1 MPTPTYVTATDLID
15 TFDERDIQQLV
26 VDDNSDGSAVDVTD
40 NPRVDKALCAA
51 EGEVIAAL
59 RKGGRYEAAQL
70 AALAGSDLEYFKRII
85 CEIAMVHLFRRRA
98 TTNPDVL
105 KFYEDIRKGH
115 IKDLQDGNSVITAD
129 EPAATNAGEVSSE
142 GPSIAEWNNL
152 NLWRDRAHYFPSRR
166 YP

>member
-1 MPTPTYVTATDLID
+1 MPTYAAADDLIKR
-15 TFDERDIQQLV
+15 FDERDIQQLV
-26 VDDNSDGSAVDVTD
+26 VDDNSDSTTVDVSS
-40 NPRVDKALCAA
+40 NARVETALDDA

-70 AALAGSDLEYFKRII
+70 AALTGTDLEYLK
-85 CEIAMVHLFRRRA
+85 RA

-115 IKDLQDGNSVITAD
+115 IKDLQDGNSVITGD
-129 EPAATNAGEVSSE
+129 EPAAAGAGAVNNE
-142 GPSIAEWNNL
+142 GPSIAEWNER
-152 NLWRDRAHYFPSRR
+152 NLWRDRAKYFPSRK

>member
-1 MPTPTYVTATDLID
+1 MPTYAAADDLVKR
-15 TFDERDIQQLV
+15 FDERDIQQLV
-26 VDDNSDGSAVDVTD
+26 VDDSSDSTTVDVSS
-40 NPRVDKALCAA
+40 NARVETALDDA

-70 AALAGSDLEYFKRII
+70 AALTGTDLEYLKRII

-115 IKDLQDGNSVITAD
+115 IKDLQDGNSVITGD
-129 EPAATNAGEVSSE
+129 EPAAAGAGAVNNE
-142 GPSIAEWNNL
+142 GPSIAEWNER
-152 NLWRDRAHYFPSRR
+152 NLWRDRAKYFPSRK